1 MPQLPRCKHL
11 VCIMIKSDVFHI
23 PACSGMGDEAE
34 KSEEESK
41 LEREGRREQ
50 EREGRLARGAG
61 RPPGREI
68 EKEMTKQAS

>member
-1 MPQLPRCKHL
+1 
-11 VCIMIKSDVFHI
+11 MIESHDFDVFQI
-23 PACSGMGDEAE
+23 LACSGMGDESV
-34 KSEEESK
+34 KSEEETKSK
-41 LEREGRREQ
+41 LERGGGREK